1 MPERMLF
8 ILTFDSACHIYI
20 FCPIWVCEIIYVY
33 LRIGKPGNN
42 WYLFYRIC
50 FETFSKVD
58 FDSKFHAV
66 FVKRV

>member
-8 ILTFDSACHIYI
+8 ILKFDSACHIYI
-20 FCPIWVCEIIYVY
+20 FSPNMVY
-33 LRIGKPGNN
+33 LVSVNQAITGIYFIEYVLKHF
-42 WYLFYRIC
+42 L
-50 FETFSKVD
+50 KVD

>member
-33 LRIGKPGNN
+33 LGLVNQAITGIYFIEYVLKH
-42 WYLFYRIC
+42 LL
-50 FETFSKVD
+50 KVD
-58 FDSKFHAV
+58 FDLKFYAV